1 MFWFL
6 VVFLFGV
13 CYGLV
18 LGLFWGFVGGCY
30 RALSAWDSAGWGR
43 DYGLMGFSADWIW
56 FLCGSSHSGSV
67 NVFPRWA
74 GGSSMVKPGPLVA
87 ISRRTPESSRK

>member
-13 CYGLV
+13 WYGLV
-18 LGLFWGFVGGCY
+18 LGVCGRWLSGVVSVGFWRLGVVV
-30 RALSAWDSAGWGR
+30 
-43 DYGLMGFSADWIW
+43 YGLMGFSVDCIW
-56 FLCGSSHSGSV
+56 LRCGSSHSGSV
-67 NVFPRWA
+67 SVFPKCA

-87 ISRRTPESSRK
+87 ISRRTLEGSRK